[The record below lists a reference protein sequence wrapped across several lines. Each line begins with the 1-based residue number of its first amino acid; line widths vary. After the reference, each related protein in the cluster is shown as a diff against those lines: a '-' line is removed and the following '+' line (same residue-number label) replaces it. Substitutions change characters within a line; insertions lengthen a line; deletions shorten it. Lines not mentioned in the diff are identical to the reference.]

1 MGEGDDTR
9 LLVRPRSVSITIL
22 VGILVVAGLS
32 KFDSDFNRLPNGK
45 VFDIT
50 PVTGGVGPMTV
61 RMLKRSFRRSE
72 VCRESEERPRK
83 GADPC

>member
-1 MGEGDDTR
+1 MD
-9 LLVRPRSVSITIL
+9 
-22 VGILVVAGLS
+22 ILVVAGLS
-32 KFDSDFNRLPNGK
+32 KFDLTQMVKPGSVVIDVGINRLPNGK

-72 VCRESEERPRK
+72 VCRENQQNDLERGPIR
-83 GADPC
+83 ADY